1 MRQKFARVL
10 AAFLV
15 VCMLALPV
23 LAGAD
28 LGGFSGGSD
37 YGGGGSSDWGGS
49 SSDWDSNWSSSS
61 GSTYYYDGDSD
72 EPISGGSMIFALVIF
87 IVIVVLV
94 SRGAKK
100 SGAKAGQPAG
110 AQRTAQSQLK
120 PMGDYQVIDPNF
132 SADDL
137 VERIS
142 NLYVQMQNACTARD
156 LSSLR
161 PYFTDALYG
170 QFDRQIQQLK
180 AAGRVNHVDNIA
192 VLGVTLRGWQ
202 QDDQNDRIIAEV
214 RTRITDYTVDEKT
227 GAVVSGSRD
236 KEKFMTYEYALVRT
250 KGRQTQDQETLT
262 SLHCP
267 SCGAPLD
274 VAHSAQCPY
283 CGNIITLDDH
293 DWVVAAIRGISQQ
306 TV

>member
-1 MRQKFARVL
+1 
-10 AAFLV
+10 
-15 VCMLALPV
+15 
-23 LAGAD
+23 
-28 LGGFSGGSD
+28 
-37 YGGGGSSDWGGS
+37 
-49 SSDWDSNWSSSS
+49 
-61 GSTYYYDGDSD
+61 
-72 EPISGGSMIFALVIF
+72 
-87 IVIVVLV
+87 
-94 SRGAKK
+94 
-100 SGAKAGQPAG
+100 
-110 AQRTAQSQLK
+110 
-120 PMGDYQVIDPNF
+120 MGDYQVIDPNF

-227 GAVVSGSRD
+227 GAVVSARD
-236 KEKFMTYEYALVRT
+236 KGKVHDHEYAWCAPGA
-250 KGRQTQDQETLT
+250 GRRRNGSAHQPAF
-262 SLHCP
+262 P

-274 VAHSAQCPY
+274 VAHSAQCRIA
-283 CGNIITLDDH
+283 GNIILGSTTIGLWRPSRGFH
-293 DWVVAAIRGISQQ
+293 SKSINKPPGAAKQPARGYKYERSIIMD
-306 TV
+306 